1 MTEREILADFLFPD
15 IDKTPDYYEKLYPP
29 RDLKEGARVT
39 RFAPSPT
46 GYLHFG
52 NLFTCVAS
60 YLTAK
65 NTNGVFFV
73 RVEDTDQKR
82 KVDGAVGA
90 MLKGL
95 SVYGI
100 NADEGVV
107 AEDKEIGDYGPYYQ
121 SYRKEIYQAYA
132 KDLVKRDLA
141 YPCFCTA
148 EEIEQIRNSQEGE
161 DIKGYYGK
169 YAKCRNLTFEQ
180 IKANIEDGMPWTL
193 RLKSPGDINK
203 KCYFDDM
210 IKGKIEMPENV
221 IDVVLLKTDGIPTY
235 HFAHAVDDHLMRTT
249 HVTRGDEWI
258 ASVPLHLQLFKVLG
272 FKPVKY
278 AHIAPIMKEEN
289 GGKRKLSKRKDP
301 EAAVS
306 YYDEVG
312 FPAESVNEYILTL
325 LNSNFEDWRRANQ
338 NAPLSDFPFNLKK
351 MSASG
356 ALFDFVK
363 LTDVSKN
370 VISKMP
376 TQKVFEL
383 SYAWAKGYNPQ
394 LASLFE
400 QDEQKA
406 VDILNIDR
414 EGKKP
419 RKDIAK
425 WSDVSDY
432 LSYMYDE
439 TFTPCFDLTGN
450 ATPELAV
457 KVLEKYKDVVN
468 LDDDKDTWFARMK
481 ELCPLVNC
489 TPNVKEYK
497 SNPEAFDG
505 HVGDVST
512 IVRVALTG
520 RTNTP
525 DLYSITKLLGEST
538 VQSRLSA
545 ALEYYREAK

>member
-1 MTEREILADFLFPD
+1 
-15 IDKTPDYYEKLYPP
+15 
-29 RDLKEGARVT
+29 
-39 RFAPSPT
+39 
-46 GYLHFG
+46 
-52 NLFTCVAS
+52 
-60 YLTAK
+60 
-65 NTNGVFFV
+65 
-73 RVEDTDQKR
+73 
-82 KVDGAVGA
+82 
-90 MLKGL
+90 
-95 SVYGI
+95 
-100 NADEGVV
+100 
-107 AEDKEIGDYGPYYQ
+107 
-121 SYRKEIYQAYA
+121 
-132 KDLVKRDLA
+132 
-141 YPCFCTA
+141 
-148 EEIEQIRNSQEGE
+148 
-161 DIKGYYGK
+161 
-169 YAKCRNLTFEQ
+169 
-180 IKANIEDGMPWTL
+180 
-193 RLKSPGDINK
+193 
-203 KCYFDDM
+203 
-210 IKGKIEMPENV
+210 
-221 IDVVLLKTDGIPTY
+221 
-235 HFAHAVDDHLMRTT
+235 
-249 HVTRGDEWI
+249 
-258 ASVPLHLQLFKVLG
+258 
-272 FKPVKY
+272 
-278 AHIAPIMKEEN
+278 
-289 GGKRKLSKRKDP
+289 RKDP

-376 TQKVFEL
+376 AQKVFEL